1 MTILI
6 EKVEVLMAI
15 KRTNGELG
23 DAAALV
29 AAMAQREEQEQPA
42 PANNLAREATRGPN
56 DKLN

>member
-15 KRTNGELG
+15 KRTYGELG

-42 PANNLAREATRGPN
+42 QAADVPARDPSETLQ
-56 DKLN
+56 